1 MAQKQDIITSE
12 NLKAMQSILE
22 RIKLSID
29 RKETINLSVEVLNS
43 NGAVSGVT
51 WKTEFYLET

>member
-1 MAQKQDIITSE
+1 MAQKQDITTSE

-29 RKETINLSVEVLNS
+29 RKETTKLSVEVLIS